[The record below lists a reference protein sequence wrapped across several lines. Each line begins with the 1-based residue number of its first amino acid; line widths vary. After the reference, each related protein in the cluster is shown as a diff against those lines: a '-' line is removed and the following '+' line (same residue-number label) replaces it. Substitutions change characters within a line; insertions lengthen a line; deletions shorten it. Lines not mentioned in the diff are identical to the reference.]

1 MTERA
6 LPPHLHLDTLAV
18 RAAVEKSQ
26 YGENSVA
33 LYLSSSFVQPDSEC
47 EHTTWSPAFKRPM
60 HIIKMADMPD
70 DVPMAASVPS
80 RAAKRSSML
89 VTVGLP

>member
-1 MTERA
+1 MER
-6 LPPHLHLDTLAV
+6 
-18 RAAVEKSQ
+18 
-26 YGENSVA
+26 
-33 LYLSSSFVQPDSEC
+33 

-60 HIIKMADMPD
+60 HIIKMADMPE

-80 RAAKRSSML
+80 KAAKRISML